1 MRINSPSCLSRKASP
16 NGAYI
21 AFEGVNGAGKS
32 TLINKI
38 SEKLNSEKLNHI
50 LTREPGG
57 TLLGKKL
64 REILKEWNENE
75 ELSPLSELFLFQAD
89 RAQHAAK
96 IRASLKNGISVFSDR
111 CFYSSLAF
119 QGGGSGQDESL
130 ILSLSE
136 IALEGTYP
144 DLVVLLDLDPSAGL
158 KRCAKSPREIDRF
171 EDFDEQYHERV
182 RNKFLELADTRPE
195 ACLIVDASKTPQE
208 IFEIVFPFVHSLCK

>member
-1 MRINSPSCLSRKASP
+1 MKITSPSSLTRKASP

-32 TLINKI
+32 TLINSIAEKLT
-38 SEKLNSEKLNHI
+38 SEKINYI
-50 LTREPGG
+50 LSREPGG

-64 REILKEWNENE
+64 REILKEWNESE
-75 ELSPLSELFLFQAD
+75 ELSPRSELLLFQAD

-96 IRASLKNGISVFSDR
+96 IRASLNNGVSVLSDR
-111 CFYSSLAF
+111 CFYSTLAF

-136 IALEGTYP
+136 VALEGTYP

-158 KRCAKSPREIDRF
+158 KRCSGASREVDRF
-171 EDFDEQYHERV
+171 EDYDANYHIRV
-182 RNKFLELADTRPE
+182 REKFLELAKTRPE
-195 ACLIVDASKTPQE
+195 SSIIVDASKSPQE
-208 IFEIVFPFVHSLCK
+208 IFEIVFPFVHALCK